1 MVINSSGL
9 AREKQL
15 SSPVSPELRVEYG
28 IRRLSIRKGD
38 TVQVQRGSFKGVE
51 GTVTEVDS
59 KNAVFHMEGV
69 TREKAD
75 GSVIFIPL
83 CPSKVRIVKLNLED
97 SRRKD
102 IMERRRSRR
111 SQRRQ

>member
-1 MVINSSGL
+1 MVINSSL
-9 AREKQL
+9 ALKEKQL
-15 SSPVSPELRVEYG
+15 STPLSPELRDEHG
-28 IRRLSIRKGD
+28 IRRLPIRKGD
-38 TVQVQRGSFKGVE
+38 TVQVKRGLHKGVE
-51 GTVTEVDS
+51 GAVTEV
-59 KNAVFHMEGV
+59 KTKEAVIHIEGV

-83 CPSKVRIVKLNLED
+83 RPSKVCIIKLNLED

-111 SQRRQ
+111 SLSR

>member
-1 MVINSSGL
+1 MAIHSAS
-9 AREKQL
+9 ASKEKQL
-15 SSPVSPELRVEYG
+15 STPLSPELREEHG
-28 IRRLSIRKGD
+28 IRRLPIRKGD
-38 TVQVQRGSFKGVE
+38 TVQVKRGTYEGVE
-51 GTVTEVDS
+51 GAVTEVNT
-59 KNAVFHMEGV
+59 KKAVIHIEGV

-83 CPSKVRIVKLNLED
+83 RPSKVRIIKLNLED

-111 SQRRQ
+111 SQRI

>member
-1 MVINSSGL
+1 MVINSSL
-9 AREKQL
+9 ALKEKQL
-15 SSPVSPELRVEYG
+15 STPLSPELRDEYG
-28 IRRLSIRKGD
+28 VRRLPIRKGD
-38 TVQVQRGSFKGVE
+38 TVQVKRGTYKGAE
-51 GTVTEVDS
+51 GAVTEVDT
-59 KNAVFHMEGV
+59 KEAVIHIEGV

-83 CPSKVRIVKLNLED
+83 RPSKVRIIKLNLED

-111 SQRRQ
+111 SQRI

>member
-1 MVINSSGL
+1 MVINSSL
-9 AREKQL
+9 ALKEKQL
-15 SSPVSPELRVEYG
+15 STPLSPELRDEHG
-28 IRRLSIRKGD
+28 IRRLPIRKGD
-38 TVQVQRGSFKGVE
+38 TVQVKRGMYEGVE
-51 GTVTEVDS
+51 GAVTEVNT
-59 KNAVFHMEGV
+59 KEAVIHIEGV

-83 CPSKVRIVKLNLED
+83 RPSKVSIIRLNLED

-111 SQRRQ
+111 SQSR